1 MVYQQKNLLRPS
13 LMQRIFGQQP
23 SENAIIE
30 VNNILATQSTA
41 MITKEQTAEIGNRYG
56 IILMEEFRLNMEEF
70 YAVMLN
76 DLIQD
81 LKLEPGDR
89 KKLEH
94 LQQILALEDNQVSF
108 LTREI
113 GAKVYEKCY
122 VKAIADGRFSDEES
136 TQLDRLEEQL
146 QLPKK
151 TITEISNRIRTNFVT
166 QYFTKLIQTKRIS
179 PRDEEQWKILCQ
191 NLNITPN
198 ADARTTQLFN
208 YGKLYWALENTPL
221 PLLTPLISLQKS
233 ESCHLHI
240 ENVAWYEER
249 AMRSKYG
256 GTYPKL
262 ISSGP
267 IYLTQKRLLHYGSE
281 KAHNIKLEDIIRI
294 QETSDGIM
302 IHKLT
307 GKNPTLKMPQHEK
320 EIFKIILTKLS
331 ALNY

>member
-1 MVYQQKNLLRPS
+1 MVYQQKNHLRPS

-23 SENAIIE
+23 IENAIIE
-30 VNNILATQSTA
+30 VNNLLATQPIA
-41 MITKEQTAEIGNRYG
+41 MITKEQIAEISNRYG
-56 IILMEEFRLNMEEF
+56 IVLMEEFRLNMEEF

-76 DLIQD
+76 NLIQD
-81 LKLEPGDR
+81 FKLELGNR
-89 KKLEH
+89 KKLEY
-94 LQQILALEDNQVSF
+94 LQQILALDDSQVSF
-108 LTREI
+108 LTWEI
-113 GAKVYEKCY
+113 GATVYEKCY
-122 VKAIADGRFSDEES
+122 VKAIADGRFSEEER

-151 TITEISNRIRTNFVT
+151 IITEISNRIRTNFVT

-179 PRDEEQWKILCQ
+179 PRDEEQWKMLCQ

-198 ADARTTQLFN
+198 SDARTMQLFN

-221 PLLTPLISLQKS
+221 PLLNPLISLQKS

-256 GTYPKL
+256 GTYSKL

-267 IYLTQKRLLHYGSE
+267 VYLTQKRLIHYGAE
-281 KAHNIKLEDIIRI
+281 KAHTIKLEDIIRI
-294 QETSDGIM
+294 QETNDGIM

-307 GKNPTLKMPQHEK
+307 GKNPTLKMPQHE
-320 EIFKIILTKLS
+320 IQMLKIILTRVASLS
-331 ALNY
+331 Y